1 MKATLAPT
9 GNEKSLIKKNCYL
22 PNCLLDANI
31 NKFIHST
38 RSAPIKVMNNSNDI
52 KQDETMTNIINV
64 RKRMILRKEKNR
76 FYVLLYDNID
86 GVKKYSNDTKQDE
99 MMTNIIN
106 HRRSQEIEYFVQVS
120 LFPKR
125 MRLFH
130 Q

>member
-1 MKATLAPT
+1 
-9 GNEKSLIKKNCYL
+9 
-22 PNCLLDANI
+22 
-31 NKFIHST
+31 
-38 RSAPIKVMNNSNDI
+38 MNNSNDI